1 MIVELKFVTP
11 CKKGPFPPPIFIVG
25 EPGMVEPN
33 KNVYMKP
40 PTKTNYF
47 KVFLDMAFFTSIKFY
62 LGLSSFEQTQVS
74 LIIAYDINSG

>member
-1 MIVELKFVTP
+1 MIVERKFVTP
-11 CKKGPFPPPIFIVG
+11 CKKGPFPPSIFIVG

-47 KVFLDMAFFTSIKFY
+47 KVFLDMAFITSIKFY
-62 LGLSSFEQTQVS
+62 LGRSSFEQTQV
-74 LIIAYDINSG
+74 N

>member
-11 CKKGPFPPPIFIVG
+11 CKKGPFPSPIFIVG

-33 KNVYMKP
+33 KNVYRKP

-47 KVFLDMAFFTSIKFY
+47 QGFLKHGINY
-62 LGLSSFEQTQVS
+62 LNQILPWAIDF
-74 LIIAYDINSG
+74 